1 MEYSREKGN
10 AELAAW
16 RFGFFPVSFGMLTP
30 ESRLRDFPTL
40 DGIAYLNTAAESIPP
55 MCVFDAMSDYCNDKA
70 MGMRGRDPHFAKVE
84 ECREVAA
91 RMIGLQPH
99 EVSFCSCS
107 SEAYNLLA
115 SALNLKSDDHIILTD
130 IDFPAGATPWLTAR
144 EKPHVSLWKM
154 RDGSLEVLDLLP
166 LLTSRTRLV
175 QLSLVSFYNGY
186 RIPWRNVVDKI
197 RRMAPQALI
206 AVDVTQALGRLEL
219 GCSDADIIISSTHK
233 WTLGLHGGCIV
244 GIPERNA
251 EVLTTTAGGWY
262 HLENAFND
270 DRFER
275 AVVKSGALSY
285 SVGMPS
291 FGPIYALNASL
302 RYLEGIGIE
311 NIAAH
316 ADPLVAKAD
325 AGLRALGLT
334 PMVKLDQTLRP
345 TGIIAFKH
353 PEVARFHAA
362 LEAAEVHVMHHA
374 GRIRVA
380 IHGYN
385 TEEDIDRLLAVLGDC
400 VH

>member
-1 MEYSREKGN
+1 
-10 AELAAW
+10 
-16 RFGFFPVSFGMLTP
+16 MLTP
-30 ESRLRDFPTL
+30 DSRHRDFPTL
-40 DGIAYLNTAAESIPP
+40 EGIAYLNTAAESIPP
-55 MCVFDAMSDYCNDKA
+55 LCVFDAMSDYCNDKA
-70 MGMRGRDPHFAKVE
+70 MGMRGREPHFARVE

-91 RMIGLQPH
+91 RMIGLQTQ

-115 SALNLKSDDHIILTD
+115 SAMDLKAEDEIVLTD

-144 EKPHVSLWKM
+144 EKPHVSLWKI
-154 RDGSLEVLDLLP
+154 RDGVLEVLDLLP

-175 QLSLVSFYNGY
+175 QLSLISFYNGY
-186 RIPWRNVVDKI
+186 RISWRNVVDKI
-197 RRMAPQALI
+197 RRMAPQAII
-206 AVDVTQALGRLEL
+206 AVDVTQALGRVVLD
-219 GCSDADIIISSTHK
+219 CSDADVIISSTHK

-251 EVLTTTAGGWY
+251 ERLTTHVGGWY
-262 HLENAFND
+262 HLENAFGD

-275 AVVKSGALSY
+275 AVVKKGASGF

-311 NIAAH
+311 NIARH
-316 ADPLVAKAD
+316 ADPLVAQVD

-334 PMVKLDQTLRP
+334 PMVKVDQERNP

-380 IHGYN
+380 VHGYN
-385 TEEDIDRLLAVLGDC
+385 TAEDVERLLAVLGEC
-400 VH
+400 VRG